1 MNSEESKFCDM
12 ANLLIAPTI
21 KKKMFG
27 KEKVCVVT

>member
-12 ANLLIAPTI
+12 DTFLIAPTI

-27 KEKVCVVT
+27 KEKVCDVT